1 VSGVVIHAAL
11 ALTPPS
17 FPEALG
23 IWVSETFQAAWML
36 VYGVLFIIPLITVY
50 GTMWA
55 LSNLAGRI
63 RRGRGFHR

>member
-1 VSGVVIHAAL
+1 MSGVVIRAAL

-23 IWVSETFQAAWML
+23 IWVSETLQAAGML
-36 VYGVLFIIPLITVY
+36 VYGVLFIIPLFTVY

-55 LSNLAGRI
+55 LSKLAGRI
-63 RRGRGFHR
+63 RRGREARR